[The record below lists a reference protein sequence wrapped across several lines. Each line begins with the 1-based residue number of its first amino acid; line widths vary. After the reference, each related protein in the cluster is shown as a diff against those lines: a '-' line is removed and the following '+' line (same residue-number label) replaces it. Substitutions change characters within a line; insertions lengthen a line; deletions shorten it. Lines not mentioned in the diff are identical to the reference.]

1 MDILNISILLPLIA
15 LQDHHRSFPYFR
27 SIWKMIKEYTKTCR
41 AYHCFISWP
50 NAKHESI
57 LYIYIYNRLLV
68 MMVVQCPNL
77 PAISL
82 LINSLFKLTT
92 TKTPNFGTT
101 GSFMWW
107 ESTSELSITPQTYQN
122 CGKRFYILSILYAII
137 LHISFIITG
146 PMW

>member
-1 MDILNISILLPLIA
+1 MDILSISILFPQSPCKTII
-15 LQDHHRSFPYFR
+15 DHFHILDPFEKWWKNIPRHAGHTIVSFR
-27 SIWKMIKEYTKTCR
+27 GLMRNMK
-41 AYHCFISWP
+41 AY
-50 NAKHESI
+50 
-57 LYIYIYNRLLV
+57 YIYIYNRPLV

-77 PAISL
+77 PATWL

-92 TKTPNFGTT
+92 KKTPNFGTT
-101 GSFMWW
+101 GSFMWR
-107 ESTSELSITPQTYQN
+107 ESTSELSITPQTHQN